1 MSSSAVRGYLTSGS
15 DGVGAGSGSGTD
27 GADVVGR
34 LVAWISSQLGTD
46 VSIEVG
52 YHITSGE

>member
-15 DGVGAGSGSGTD
+15 DGVGAGSGTD